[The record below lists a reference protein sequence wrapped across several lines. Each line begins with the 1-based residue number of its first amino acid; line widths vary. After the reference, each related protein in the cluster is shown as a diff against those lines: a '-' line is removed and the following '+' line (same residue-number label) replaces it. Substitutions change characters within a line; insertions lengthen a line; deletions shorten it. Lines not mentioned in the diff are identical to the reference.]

1 MCAIV
6 RHPGVLA
13 ALILATG
20 FSSLPPFASMARGA
34 SPVERHGW
42 AAGVAYGIGSADIT
56 LKTNDPEGDYTRGA
70 SPQFRFGKMV
80 GSHFMIGLEDRQWMN
95 ETGLGDE
102 KVRANFQNFNVVLT
116 VYPGKTSNWTSGFFL
131 QGGAGVAHA
140 RTSVL
145 EPIPGGNEWGE
156 TFEVVGKLDESGSGF
171 MFGAGYEVRV
181 SSHLAVGLTTSF
193 NSLTF
198 DDEIFDT
205 VKFFPG
211 GLNLNWYF

>member
-1 MCAIV
+1 LF
-6 RHPGVLA
+6 LA
-13 ALILATG
+13 GGLCLSPPLTGTAHAT
-20 FSSLPPFASMARGA
+20 

-42 AAGVAYGIGSADIT
+42 GAGVAYGIGSADVT
-56 LKTNDPEGDYTRGA
+56 LKPSAIDTNTGYTRGA
-70 SPQFRFGKMV
+70 SPQFRLGKMV
-80 GSHFMIGLEDRQWMN
+80 GSHFMVGLEDRQWMN

-102 KVRANFQNFNVVLT
+102 KLRANFQNFNVVLT

-156 TFEVVGKLDESGSGF
+156 TFEVVGKLDESGKGF
-171 MFGAGYEVRV
+171 MFGAGYEFRV
-181 SSHLAVGLTTSF
+181 SSHLAAGLTTSF

-198 DDEIFDT
+198 DDNVYDT